1 MIHVRSTL
9 LLAFVAATTG
19 LLAHPVPEIP
29 VRSDFAEGG
38 KASIKV
44 EIEPRVWLETADQVP
59 QMTHAQLKAMSP
71 ADREGLME
79 KVKQYAKDHLEFYF
93 LPLGQVTPVFEW
105 KVGGEMEKQLVADD
119 QFVAVTGTWQTNVP
133 SGIAGY
139 QIKSSEKCKVGIY
152 IHNFLNG
159 KAIERL
165 NVLFPG
171 ESSYVLDLTGVG
183 GQAAGKM
190 KGSIDA
196 NTTGGGWATF
206 TNMMSQG
213 FVHVVPMG
221 LDHILFVLGLFLMSR
236 AVRPLLLQVTMFT
249 IAHTITLG
257 LATLGWVSVSGDIV
271 EPIIAG
277 SIAVVALENIFHP
290 KYTHWR
296 LLIVFAFGLIHGL
309 GFAGALS
316 DLQMPENSLL
326 SGLLGFNVGVEFG
339 QLAVI
344 TGALLLTF
352 WIKDQ
357 PYRKWVVIP
366 VSLGIAVMGVYWM
379 VERIVG

>member
-1 MIHVRSTL
+1 
-9 LLAFVAATTG
+9 
-19 LLAHPVPEIP
+19 
-29 VRSDFAEGG
+29 
-38 KASIKV
+38 
-44 EIEPRVWLETADQVP
+44 
-59 QMTHAQLKAMSP
+59 
-71 ADREGLME
+71 
-79 KVKQYAKDHLEFYF
+79 
-93 LPLGQVTPVFEW
+93 
-105 KVGGEMEKQLVADD
+105 
-119 QFVAVTGTWQTNVP
+119 
-133 SGIAGY
+133 
-139 QIKSSEKCKVGIY
+139 
-152 IHNFLNG
+152 
-159 KAIERL
+159 
-165 NVLFPG
+165 
-171 ESSYVLDLTGVG
+171 
-183 GQAAGKM
+183 
-190 KGSIDA
+190 
-196 NTTGGGWATF
+196 
-206 TNMMSQG
+206 
-213 FVHVVPMG
+213 
-221 LDHILFVLGLFLMSR
+221 
-236 AVRPLLLQVTMFT
+236 MFT

-296 LLIVFAFGLIHGL
+296 LLMVFAFGLIHGL

-316 DLQMPENSLL
+316 DFQMPENSLL

-357 PYRKWVVIP
+357 PYRQWVVIP